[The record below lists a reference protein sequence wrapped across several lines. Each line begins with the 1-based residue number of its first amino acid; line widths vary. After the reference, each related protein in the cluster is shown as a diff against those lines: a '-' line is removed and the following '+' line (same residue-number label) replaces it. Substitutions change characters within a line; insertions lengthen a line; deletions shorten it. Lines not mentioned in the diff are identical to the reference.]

1 MTKSK
6 RIILPNSR
14 KLWER
19 GYSLSLYSSAF
30 DSETNKQDY
39 SDIGRLV
46 YEYKWFKQLPN
57 ERRQEIVKLC
67 AGEIVRTLKL
77 DEDIRE
83 FQFNS
88 CIAALPNGTSGHC
101 LPQDLAAE
109 ISIAYEWIQNDSQ
122 CLRKVKELPQIKNLK
137 DYESRKDTLKDAY
150 EIVANYDFSGV
161 EGFLIIDDVYESG
174 STLREICRTLNREVP
189 EIPRYVLTLTH
200 LKSVWSESR

>member
-67 AGEIVRTLKL
+67 AGQIVKTLKL

-88 CIAALPNGTSGHC
+88 CIAALPNGTSGHS
-101 LPQDLAAE
+101 LPQDLAVE
-109 ISIAYEWIQNDSQ
+109 ISAAYAWIQNDSK

-174 STLREICRTLNREVP
+174 STLREICRTLNRVVP